1 MKIAKLRM
9 KNWRSYKDQT
19 FDLPRLAV
27 VRGENAAGKSS
38 IQLAVEWAIT
48 GKNSCTDARGAGADE
63 LIRIGEKEM
72 GVLLEF
78 AGGAKLSRTRNRAGG
93 SLVIGDGKSN
103 LTGKNAE
110 AWIEKNLGALPVLSA
125 CFDAGRFLE
134 MSEKEQASLLAGALA
149 SQAVPVDAEMVA
161 TMKRLGYTE
170 YLEIPTTEFLDQQY
184 KFYFTER
191 GSVNRDI
198 KALGEIAAPNI
209 PTDAPPLAAIRAK
222 IALLQKERDGLVSK
236 RAHLHSDAD
245 AKRREYEK
253 AQQDL
258 VELGKN
264 ILTTDELKALEHC
277 ERDKARAAEV
287 DREIVELQRVINQNR
302 QTVAQL
308 NTPKPTSCPTCK
320 RPLDVKDRSAQIAQL
335 TKDIE
340 LGNGL
345 LAEKQAARLK
355 LGDPAVAVQRLEAH
369 RKAQID
375 CSKAERIV
383 AEGAPPEPDTANL
396 NTDIATLDG
405 RIAKGNEKAD
415 EVSKLE
421 GAREQYQKSVAQ
433 KAKLEQEKESLE
445 KLVAYFGPSGDL
457 KAKLIGG
464 RLPGFVERMNQVLA
478 RFGFQCQFSLDPYD
492 LQVGNLNAGE
502 KHWARSLNQLSE
514 SEAYRFGIAFQVAL
528 AEATKVGFVIIDRAD
543 MLTASARNSLT
554 GALLESGLDQV
565 LILSTGEPLD
575 ELPEIPGTA
584 FYELQNECGITS
596 IRTSQVNEAEVV
608 NA

>member
-1 MKIAKLRM
+1 MKLKSMRL

-19 FDLPRLAV
+19 FDLPRLAI

-48 GKNSCTDARGAGADE
+48 GKCSLTDARGAGVDE

-125 CFDAGRFLE
+125 CLNASRFIE
-134 MSEKEQASLLAGALA
+134 MSEKEQASLLVGALA
-149 SQAVPVDAEMVA
+149 SQAV
-161 TMKRLGYTE
+161 
-170 YLEIPTTEFLDQQY
+170 EIPVEIQNISGDAGRSLPATISSAAEVDHFY
-184 KFYFTER
+184 KLWFDSR
-191 GSVNRDI
+191 SQVNRDI
-198 KALGEIAAPNI
+198 KALGEITAPNI
-209 PTDAPPLAAIRAK
+209 PSDAPPLADIRAK
-222 IALLQKERDGLVSK
+222 IALLQKERDGLFSK
-236 RAHLHSDAD
+236 HARLHSDAA

-264 ILTTDELKALEHC
+264 ILTTEELKALEHC
-277 ERDKARAAEV
+277 ERDRARAVEV
-287 DREIVELQRVINQNR
+287 DRDIGELQRVINQNR

-320 RPLDVKDRSAQIAQL
+320 RPLDVEDRSAQIAQL

-383 AEGAPPEPDTANL
+383 TAGSPPVPDTTKL
-396 NTDIATLDG
+396 DTDIATLDG
-405 RIAKGNEKAD
+405 RIAEGNEKAD

-421 GAREQYQKSVAQ
+421 GTREQYQKQVTQ
-433 KAKLEQEKESLE
+433 KAKLEQEKGALE
-445 KLVAYFGPSGDL
+445 KLVSYFGPSGDL

-464 RLPGFVERMNQVLA
+464 RLPGFIERMNEVLA

-502 KHWARSLNQLSE
+502 KHWARSLKQLSE
-514 SEAYRFGIAFQVAL
+514 SEAYRFGIAFQIAL
-528 AEATKVGFVIIDRAD
+528 AEATGANFAIIDRSD
-543 MLTASARNSLT
+543 MLTADARRELA
-554 GALLESGLDQV
+554 GALLESGLEQAIV
-565 LILSTGEPLD
+565 LCTSTDPLPAKA
-575 ELPEIPGTA
+575 PEGVK
-584 FYELQNECGITS
+584 FFQLVCEGGITT
-596 IRTSQVNEAEVV
+596 IVNSEA
-608 NA
+608 AHA